1 MNLLEKTSTFG
12 LIVATRGFFNVQL
25 AVEARKKLLAKLD
38 KLGYAYVIPA
48 EEATPNGAIETY
60 KDAKLCAGLFKQHQ
74 DEIDGILAV
83 LPNFGDEQGVV
94 QAIDMAKLGVP
105 VIASDLPAF
114 REAGGPIPTF
124 LDPAA
129 PDAWLRA
136 IGELPKTPF
145 SAVGFNVLFAL
156 TSTAEEIPAF
166 RFDGYLD
173 STLRAADREVTMRSA
188 QRKYRWG
195 DGQVLVV
202 VEESVEQPLKL
213 AINLERQ
220 SRNEEELKT
229 WLQMPIAEIVAEV
242 NRIQGWF

>member
-1 MNLLEKTSTFG
+1 LSPNWIAKNLFG
-12 LIVATRGFFNVQL
+12 VSEGTEIEVQVPFN
-25 AVEARKKLLAKLD
+25 
-38 KLGYAYVIPA
+38 
-48 EEATPNGAIETY
+48 
-60 KDAKLCAGLFKQHQ
+60 
-74 DEIDGILAV
+74 AV
-83 LPNFGDEQGVV
+83 LPLKVRHGELVV
-94 QAIDMAKLGVP
+94 ESQNNRLQVECPPEFDRL
-105 VIASDLPAF
+105 SDAMKI
-114 REAGGPIPTF
+114 G
-124 LDPAA
+124 
-129 PDAWLRA
+129 LRA